1 MDFFFLIILGCIA
14 GVFTGLIPG
23 IHMNTVSLSLIYL
36 MPKNT
41 ELIYFIIA
49 MSVVHTFVD
58 FIPSILFGAPEAENF
73 LSILPGHKMLLE
85 GKGLEAIKI
94 TVFGGLLGGII
105 SIIISFVFVEL
116 IEKISWLI
124 PKMIPAILVFVLL
137 LMVSEEKNKKY
148 SVIVIL
154 LSGGLGLII
163 LNDFF
168 IVKES
173 LFVLVTGFFAFPL
186 LINSIQKEVKIPLQK
201 ETKNTISFQEIKGSL
216 LSVFGGSVV
225 SLIPAIGPS
234 ISAFVIS
241 KFSKLNS
248 KAFLALIGGINT
260 TNIIFSF
267 FVLISIGKTRSGSAV
282 AIKGLGGF
290 AENELI
296 LICLIILI
304 ALIFASIVTVFL
316 SKFLIKIIQKL
327 DYKKMNLIILI
338 FLLVLVFFFSG
349 INGLIASVFSSCIG
363 LIAIKKGVKKSSC
376 MAFLIFPV
384 LGYYL

>member
-282 AIKGLGGF
+282 AIKELGGIT
-290 AENELI
+290 EKELL
-296 LICLIILI
+296 LICFIILI